1 VSHVVI
7 NAITVPADQ
16 ADELAARFAGRA
28 GMVEQAEGF
37 ESFDLLRPLGGR
49 EQWLVVTRW
58 RDEESFQAW
67 VNSAAFGRGHGG
79 GGHGGHGSPSPV
91 ATMSEMWSFSVE
103 QSVRR

>member
-28 GMVEQAEGF
+28 GMVEKADGF

-49 EQWLVVTRW
+49 DQWLVVTRW
-58 RDEESFQAW
+58 KDEESFQAW
-67 VNSAAFGRGHGG
+67 MSSASFGK
-79 GGHGGHGSPSPV
+79 GHGSASPGVAPV
-91 ATMSEMWSFSVE
+91 ASASEVWSFSVE
-103 QSVRR
+103 QSVRA